1 MEISGECP
9 NRHPPVSGGSH
20 PQDRGCRFLHFS
32 LLLLLALMGGIHPA
46 KAEAGEIEIVPFHT
60 RDQGPFSQVI
70 GLPPAEGGLLV
81 PPGRLECRL
90 VYDVSNSDSE
100 NRNPRE
106 VIHLDMET
114 HRPSLALR
122 YGLAQR
128 MEVGLDIPYVSH
140 SKGKLDGF
148 VDRFHQITGL
158 GPRKTTKYRM
168 DVFYV
173 RDGVS
178 KINLRESTSGIG
190 DVLLSYGYQ
199 LYRSEKPAPRG
210 VAIRAGLKLPT
221 GDAGSLTGSGGTDV
235 SLGIAATDAVTLS
248 AWNLT
253 FYGMAGAISMH
264 NGKVLE
270 GQHRRMAWFGSAG
283 IGWSS
288 LSWMAVKVQLDTH
301 SPLYRNTVI
310 QVLDSQVGQLVG
322 GFTFALPRGIVLDV
336 GLSENVFKETSPDET
351 FHFAFRKR
359 Y

>member
-1 MEISGECP
+1 M
-9 NRHPPVSGGSH
+9 
-20 PQDRGCRFLHFS
+20 
-32 LLLLLALMGGIHPA
+32 
-46 KAEAGEIEIVPFHT
+46 EIVPFHT

-70 GLPPAEGGLLV
+70 GLPPSEGGLLV
-81 PPGRLECRL
+81 PPGRLEARL

-100 NRNPRE
+100 EGNPRE
-106 VIHLDMET
+106 ALQLDVET
-114 HRPSLALR
+114 HRPSLSLR

-128 MEVGLDIPYVSH
+128 MEVGLDIPYISH
-140 SKGKLDGF
+140 SKGELDGF
-148 VDRFHQITGL
+148 VDRFHQVTGL
-158 GPRKTTKYRM
+158 GPRKTNKYRM
-168 DVFYV
+168 DVSYV

-199 LYRSEKPAPRG
+199 LYRPEKPAPRA

-235 SLGIAATDAVTLS
+235 SLGVAATDAATLS

-301 SPLYRNTVI
+301 SPLYRNT
-310 QVLDSQVGQLVG
+310 QAQALTSQVGQLVG
-322 GFTFALPRGIVLDV
+322 GFTFALPWGVTLDV

-351 FHFAFRKR
+351 FHFAFRKGF
-359 Y
+359 